1 MAKKYLFI
9 PGLLLLSAL
18 FLTLVSSCSEDD
30 TGKYEKENYVST
42 YLVGE
47 WYCDNS
53 NHTRTSRIIISFNE
67 DGTLHYEYN
76 SFSDVKPEDN
86 IHIITNGLFNMD
98 GDKIR
103 IGIMY
108 DNITE
113 WTEYDMDL
121 NGNTLTLI
129 QDNGNT
135 VTFGAVVQSLTINVG
150 ETLKFSWTGKNG
162 VPLTYSSS
170 ANMLASVS
178 DDGVITALRSGMVYI
193 TGHCPNGENII
204 YKLDILD
211 PVNGS
216 IPNFYNELKKSRS
229 EIMKS
234 YEGRYVQEDNAY
246 YCNVGSNK
254 IKQID
259 YNFNKIGLVKQVY
272 IAYWFDTD
280 ISDLLSSLEN
290 GASGFKP
297 STTPNAFLKEMNGRE
312 IVCIVH
318 PQAKLVT
325 YYVNQNGFEEFE
337 EYIFY
342 DSLNELLDYHRSWY
356 DDENYESVYL
366 NSSGDN
372 YVLLVDPNNE
382 EDQEIFERLFVYF
395 DGDNITEIDAVAKP
409 SVTRDEIKQWAE
421 INYPYKY
428 QFPGDNFYSHLWRQD
443 WWNMNPVFRFD
454 YIRFTGGANAGKA
467 GIRYKKNFINAIRI

>member
-1 MAKKYLFI
+1 MAKKYLFNS
-9 PGLLLLSAL
+9 GLLLLSAL
-18 FLTLVSSCSEDD
+18 FLTLVASCSEDE

-76 SFSDVKPEDN
+76 SFSDDNLEDN

-103 IGIMY
+103 IGIVY

-113 WTEYDMDL
+113 WSEYDMDL

-129 QDNGNT
+129 QDNNT
-135 VTFGAVVQSLTINVG
+135 VTLGAVVQSLTINVG

-162 VPLTYSSS
+162 APLTYSSS

-178 DDGVITALRSGMVYI
+178 DDGVMKALSSGVVYI

-204 YKLDILD
+204 YKLDIID
-211 PVNGS
+211 HENGS

-234 YEGRYVQEDNAY
+234 YEGRYVQEDNTY

-259 YNFNKIGLVKQVY
+259 YVFNKIGLVQQIY

-280 ISDLLSSLEN
+280 ISELLSSLEN
-290 GASGFKP
+290 GALGFEK
-297 STTPNAFLKEMNGRE
+297 STTPNAFLKEINGRE
-312 IVCIVH
+312 IVCEVNPEYNIVDF
-318 PQAKLVT
+318 
-325 YYVNQNGFEEFE
+325 YVNQYGFEEFE

-356 DDENYESVYL
+356 DDESVYL
-366 NSSGDN
+366 HSSGKY

-409 SVTRDEIKQWAE
+409 YVTKADIRQWAE
-421 INYPYKY
+421 KNYPYKY
-428 QFPGDNFYSHLWRQD
+428 KFPGDDVYSYLWRQD
-443 WWNMNPVFRFD
+443 WWNMNPVFRFN
-454 YIRFTGGANAGKA
+454 YLRFTGANAGKA
-467 GIRYKKNFINAIRI
+467 GIRYKKEFY

>member
-1 MAKKYLFI
+1 MAKKYLFNS
-9 PGLLLLSAL
+9 GLLLLSAL
-18 FLTLVSSCSEDD
+18 FLTLVASCSEDE

-76 SFSDVKPEDN
+76 SFSDDNLEDN

-103 IGIMY
+103 IGIVY

-113 WTEYDMDL
+113 WSEYDMDL

-129 QDNGNT
+129 QDNKT
-135 VTFGAVVQSLTINVG
+135 VTLGAVVQSLTINVG

-162 VPLTYSSS
+162 APLTYSSS

-178 DDGVITALRSGMVYI
+178 DDGVMKALSSGVVYI

-204 YKLDILD
+204 YKLDIID
-211 PVNGS
+211 HENGS

-234 YEGRYVQEDNAY
+234 YEGRYVQEDNTY

-259 YNFNKIGLVKQVY
+259 YVFNKIGLVQQIY

-280 ISDLLSSLEN
+280 ISELLSSLEN
-290 GASGFKP
+290 GALGFEK
-297 STTPNAFLKEMNGRE
+297 STTPNAFLKDMDGRE
-312 IVCIVH
+312 IVCQVH
-318 PQAKLVT
+318 PQAKIVT
-325 YYVNQNGFEEFE
+325 YYVNQYGFEQFE

-356 DDENYESVYL
+356 DDESVYL
-366 NSSGDN
+366 HSSGKY

-382 EDQEIFERLFVYF
+382 EDQEIFENLYVYF
-395 DGDNITEIDAVAKP
+395 DGDNIKQIDVVAKP
-409 SVTRDEIKQWAE
+409 SVTFGDLEQWAE

-428 QFPGDNFYSHLWRQD
+428 QFPGDNVYSHLWRQD
-443 WWNMNPVFRFD
+443 WWNMNPVFRFY
-454 YIRFTGGANAGKA
+454 YIRFTAGANAGKA
-467 GIRYKKNFINAIRI
+467 GIRYKKEFY

>member
-1 MAKKYLFI
+1 MAKKYLFNS
-9 PGLLLLSAL
+9 GLLLLSAL
-18 FLTLVSSCSEDD
+18 FLTLVASCSEDE

-47 WYCDNS
+47 WYCDDS

-76 SFSDVKPEDN
+76 SFSDDNLEDN

-103 IGIMY
+103 IGIVY

-113 WTEYDMDL
+113 WSEYDMDL

-129 QDNGNT
+129 QDSNT
-135 VTFGAVVQSLTINVG
+135 VTLGAVVQSLTINVG

-162 VPLTYSSS
+162 APLTYSSS

-178 DDGVITALRSGMVYI
+178 DDGVMKALSSGVVYI

-204 YKLDILD
+204 YKLDIID
-211 PVNGS
+211 HENGS

-234 YEGRYVQEDNAY
+234 YEGRYVQEDNTY

-259 YNFNKIGLVKQVY
+259 YVFNKIGLVQQIY

-280 ISDLLSSLEN
+280 ISELLSSLEN
-290 GASGFKP
+290 GALGFEK
-297 STTPNAFLKEMNGRE
+297 STTPNAFLKEINGRE
-312 IVCIVH
+312 IVCEVNPEYNIVDF
-318 PQAKLVT
+318 
-325 YYVNQNGFEEFE
+325 YVNQYGFEEFE

-356 DDENYESVYL
+356 DDESVYL
-366 NSSGDN
+366 HSSGKY

-409 SVTRDEIKQWAE
+409 YVTKADIRQWAE
-421 INYPYKY
+421 KNYPYKY
-428 QFPGDNFYSHLWRQD
+428 KFPGDDVYSYLWRQD
-443 WWNMNPVFRFD
+443 WWNMNPVFRFN
-454 YIRFTGGANAGKA
+454 YLRFTAGANAGKA
-467 GIRYKKNFINAIRI
+467 GIRYKKEFY

>member
-1 MAKKYLFI
+1 MAKKYLFNS
-9 PGLLLLSAL
+9 GLLLLSAL
-18 FLTLVSSCSEDD
+18 FLTLVASCSEDE

-76 SFSDVKPEDN
+76 SFSDNNLEDN

-103 IGIMY
+103 IGIVY

-113 WTEYDMDL
+113 WSEYDMDL

-129 QDNGNT
+129 QDNNT
-135 VTFGAVVQSLTINVG
+135 VTLGAVVQSLTINVG

-162 VPLTYSSS
+162 APLTYSSS

-178 DDGVITALRSGMVYI
+178 DDGVMKALSSGVVYI

-204 YKLDILD
+204 YKLDIID
-211 PVNGS
+211 HENGS

-234 YEGRYVQEDNAY
+234 YEGRYVQEDNTY

-259 YNFNKIGLVKQVY
+259 YVFNKIGLVQQIY

-280 ISDLLSSLEN
+280 ISELLSSLEN
-290 GASGFKP
+290 GALGFEK
-297 STTPNAFLKEMNGRE
+297 STTPNAFLKDMDGRE
-312 IVCIVH
+312 IVCQVH
-318 PQAKLVT
+318 PQAKIVT
-325 YYVNQNGFEEFE
+325 YYVNQYGFEQFE

-356 DDENYESVYL
+356 DDKSVYL
-366 NSSGDN
+366 HSSGKY

-409 SVTRDEIKQWAE
+409 YVTKADIRQWAE
-421 INYPYKY
+421 KNYPYKY
-428 QFPGDNFYSHLWRQD
+428 KFPGDDVYSYLWRQD
-443 WWNMNPVFRFD
+443 WWNMNPIFRFN
-454 YIRFTGGANAGKA
+454 YLRFTAGANAGKA
-467 GIRYKKNFINAIRI
+467 GIHYKKEFY

>member
-1 MAKKYLFI
+1 MAKKYLFNS
-9 PGLLLLSAL
+9 GLLLLSAL
-18 FLTLVSSCSEDD
+18 FLTLVASCSEDE

-76 SFSDVKPEDN
+76 SFSDDNLEDN

-103 IGIMY
+103 IGIVY

-113 WTEYDMDL
+113 WTEYDMDW

-135 VTFGAVVQSLTINVG
+135 VTLGAVVQSLTINVG
-150 ETLKFSWTGKNG
+150 ETLKFSWTGENG
-162 VPLTYSSS
+162 APLTYSSS

-178 DDGVITALRSGMVYI
+178 DDGVITALRSGVVYI

-204 YKLDILD
+204 YKLDIID
-211 PVNGS
+211 HENGS

-234 YEGRYVQEDNAY
+234 YEGRYVQEDNTY

-259 YNFNKIGLVKQVY
+259 YVFNKIGLVQQIY

-280 ISDLLSSLEN
+280 ISELLSSLEN
-290 GASGFKP
+290 GALGFEK
-297 STTPNAFLKEMNGRE
+297 STTPNAFLKDMDGGE
-312 IVCIVH
+312 IVCQVH
-318 PQAKLVT
+318 PQAKIVT
-325 YYVNQNGFEEFE
+325 YYVNQYGFEQFE

-356 DDENYESVYL
+356 DDESVYL
-366 NSSGDN
+366 HSSGKY

-409 SVTRDEIKQWAE
+409 YVTKADIRQWAE
-421 INYPYKY
+421 KNYPYKY
-428 QFPGDNFYSHLWRQD
+428 KFPGDDGYSYLLRQD
-443 WWNMNPVFRFD
+443 WWNMNPVFRFN
-454 YIRFTGGANAGKA
+454 YITFTSGSNAGKT
-467 GIRYKKNFINAIRI
+467 GIHFKKEYY